1 MKKLSLVL
9 FMFVALMLSGIVG
22 KAQTAPDISGL
33 WTSKSGRSLKIEQQ
47 GNKVWWSDTDVSF
60 NYDAKGSYKGD
71 DIFSVISDRRSKK
84 DGCTTYLKFK
94 FTVISETEMYAVITG
109 MDNKCD
115 ISTSYQ
121 ATDVYTKQD

>member
-1 MKKLSLVL
+1 MKKVSLV
-9 FMFVALMLSGIVG
+9 FVVTLMLLGIVG
-22 KAQTAPDISGL
+22 KAQNVPNIAGL

-47 GNKVWWSDTDVSF
+47 GNKVWWTDTDVSF

-71 DIFSVISDRRSKK
+71 DVFSVISDRRNKK

-94 FTVISETEMYAVITG
+94 FTVISDTEMHAVITG

-121 ATDVYTKQD
+121 NTDVYTKQD